1 MSKSVAGEPDVRGDG
16 EECTPDGACGRSQ
29 GGFHL
34 GALHG
39 ALPVPPDRRC
49 FGEHPDCTVTVPSL
63 FNLLQ
68 LSAALHLDA
77 VYGAFSGS
85 PGRLLS
91 WSGPR

>member
-1 MSKSVAGEPDVRGDG
+1 MAGEPDVRGDG

-34 GALHG
+34 WALHG

-49 FGEHPDCTVTVPSL
+49 FGEHPDCIVIVPSM
-63 FNLLQ
+63 FNLLH
-68 LSAALHLDA
+68 LSAALHL
-77 VYGAFSGS
+77 GALSGPLLIS